1 MKIIKPIVAISK
13 IIDSHDAVL
22 CGFNGVLYDGK
33 IVNKEAMHALH
44 KCAENGKEVIILTN
58 SPLRVLS
65 IIEILQKDSD
75 LAFLSSVISA
85 GEVLHY
91 RIKDYKR
98 LGLSG
103 PRYYTIGN
111 PAAEAVFAGTVC
123 RKVSDLQNADFLYV
137 GMPES
142 IDDTLEKYMPVLEHG
157 FALGLPLLCA
167 GNDVSTYFNGEISLG
182 AGTLAEQ
189 YAVMGGKILTFGK
202 PDMMFLNYAIES
214 FSRRPK
220 NLLCIGDSFATDIK
234 AGSLLN
240 ASSLLI
246 SKGIHVNFLGEGYI
260 PDVEKARNLAMNFDA
275 YPDYVISGLRW

>member
-13 IIDSHDAVL
+13 IIDNHDAVL
-22 CGFNGVLYDGK
+22 CGFNGVLYDGRN
-33 IVNKEAMHALH
+33 VNKDALQALRQ
-44 KCAENGKEVIILTN
+44 CAESGKEVVVLTN

-65 IIEILQKDSD
+65 IIEILQKEEN

-91 RIKDYKR
+91 RLKDYKR

-111 PAAEAVFAGTVC
+111 PAAEAVFAGTIC
-123 RKVSDLQNADFLYV
+123 QKADDPQNADFLYA
-137 GMPES
+137 GMPQS
-142 IDDTLEKYMPVLEHG
+142 ADDTLEKYMPILEHG
-157 FALGLPLLCA
+157 FALGLPLLCC
-167 GNDVSTYFNGEISLG
+167 GNDVSTYYDGKISLG
-182 AGTLAEQ
+182 AGALAEQ
-189 YAVMGGKILTFGK
+189 YAVMGGKICTIGK
-202 PDMMFLNYAIES
+202 PDAAYLDYALES
-214 FSRRPK
+214 FSRQPK
-220 NLLCIGDSFATDIK
+220 SLLCIGDSFATDIK